1 MAGLILFI
9 FMLLATFAGSQLYPK
24 EIDEI
29 DFTVSGSGIT
39 REHPFGTD
47 SLGRDILARMLW
59 GGRISLAVGIFAALV
74 AILLGTAIGAVA
86 GFFGGLPDTLLMRLT
101 DLFISLPQV
110 PLLLVI
116 SFLYKQAFYDFFQ
129 QRTGSGVTGI
139 FVLIVLVIGLLNW
152 MPTSRL
158 VRASFLSTKQKEF
171 VEAAEAMGST
181 RASQMFRH
189 ILPNV
194 MSPIIVAAT
203 LGVGAA
209 IITESALSFLGLGFP
224 SDIPTWGSMLYE
236 AKDRFEIAPHEAIF
250 PGTMIFLTVLSIN
263 YIGDG
268 LRDALDPPQDS
279 LSDSG
284 MNGQSVLP
292 PSITG
297 DDRAVFNWKDFSRFV
312 QVAPVE
318 RGWLVL
324 WGHFEQGGRARHLAG
339 QRTYVDL
346 SGVRRRVAD
355 SVFELTRS
363 PDLVA
368 EAMIRFDRTPFPAH
382 LPTPLPE
389 PL

>member
-1 MAGLILFI
+1 MTQSVDIDLKAAPGGTRAMGAATPQVVVKAPDRARTGLPVGNLRVKEQRSLWGDAWRQFRKHKLAMAGLLLFI
-9 FMLLATFAGSQLYPK
+9 FMLLATFIGSSLYPQ
-24 EIDEI
+24 EIDAI
-29 DFTVSGSGIT
+29 DFSVSGSGISL
-39 REHPFGTD
+39 EHPFGTD

-59 GGRISLAVGIFAALV
+59 GGRISLAVGIVAALV
-74 AILLGTAIGAVA
+74 AILLGTAIGAIA
-86 GFFGGLPDTLLMRLT
+86 GFVGGMTDTLLMRLT

-139 FVLIVLVIGLLNW
+139 FILIVMVIGLLNW
-152 MPTSRL
+152 MPTTRL
-158 VRASFLSTKQKEF
+158 VRASYLSTKQKEF
-171 VEAAEAMGST
+171 VEAAEAMGSS
-181 RASQMFRH
+181 RKSQMFRH

-268 LRDALDPPQDS
+268 LRDALDPHK
-279 LSDSG
+279 
-284 MNGQSVLP
+284 
-292 PSITG
+292 T
-297 DDRAVFNWKDFSRFV
+297 
-312 QVAPVE
+312 
-318 RGWLVL
+318 
-324 WGHFEQGGRARHLAG
+324 H
-339 QRTYVDL
+339 
-346 SGVRRRVAD
+346 
-355 SVFELTRS
+355 
-363 PDLVA
+363 
-368 EAMIRFDRTPFPAH
+368 
-382 LPTPLPE
+382 
-389 PL
+389 

>member
-1 MAGLILFI
+1 MTQKVDINLKTAPSGALTTTGATQPVVANVPDRGRRSLPVGDLRIKEQRSLWGDAWRQFRKHKLAMAGLVLFI
-9 FMLLATFAGSQLYPK
+9 FMLLATFIGSPLYPQK
-24 EIDEI
+24 IDAI
-29 DFTVSGSGIT
+29 DFSVSGTGISLA
-39 REHPFGTD
+39 HPFGTD

-59 GGRISLAVGIFAALV
+59 GGRISLAVGIIAALV
-74 AILLGTAIGAVA
+74 AILLGTAIGAIA
-86 GFFGGLPDTLLMRLT
+86 GFFGGITDTLLMRLT

-129 QRTGSGVTGI
+129 RRTGSGVTGI
-139 FVLIVLVIGLLNW
+139 FILIVMVIGLLNW
-152 MPTSRL
+152 MPTTRL
-158 VRASFLSTKQKEF
+158 VRASYLSTKQKEF
-171 VEAAEAMGST
+171 VEAAEAMGSS

-268 LRDALDPPQDS
+268 LRDALDPRK
-279 LSDSG
+279 
-284 MNGQSVLP
+284 
-292 PSITG
+292 T
-297 DDRAVFNWKDFSRFV
+297 
-312 QVAPVE
+312 
-318 RGWLVL
+318 
-324 WGHFEQGGRARHLAG
+324 H
-339 QRTYVDL
+339 
-346 SGVRRRVAD
+346 
-355 SVFELTRS
+355 
-363 PDLVA
+363 
-368 EAMIRFDRTPFPAH
+368 
-382 LPTPLPE
+382 
-389 PL
+389 

>member
-1 MAGLILFI
+1 MTQGVDVKLKATTGGALATTGAAQPAVITVPDHALPGVPVGDLRIKAQRSLWGDAWRQFRKHKLAMAGLVLFI
-9 FMLLATFAGSQLYPK
+9 FMLLATFVGSPLYPQK
-24 EIDEI
+24 IDAI
-29 DFTVSGSGIT
+29 DFSVSGSGISMA
-39 REHPFGTD
+39 HPFGTD

-59 GGRISLAVGIFAALV
+59 GGRISLAVGIIAASV
-74 AILLGTAIGAVA
+74 AILLGTTIGAIA
-86 GFFGGLPDTLLMRLT
+86 GFVGGITDTSLMRLT

-129 QRTGSGVTGI
+129 HRTGSGVTGI
-139 FVLIVLVIGLLNW
+139 FLLIVFVIGLLNW
-152 MPTSRL
+152 MPTTRL
-158 VRASFLSTKQKEF
+158 VRASYLSTKQKEF
-171 VEAAEAMGST
+171 VEAAEAMGSS

-268 LRDALDPPQDS
+268 LRDALDPRK
-279 LSDSG
+279 
-284 MNGQSVLP
+284 
-292 PSITG
+292 T
-297 DDRAVFNWKDFSRFV
+297 
-312 QVAPVE
+312 
-318 RGWLVL
+318 
-324 WGHFEQGGRARHLAG
+324 H
-339 QRTYVDL
+339 
-346 SGVRRRVAD
+346 
-355 SVFELTRS
+355 
-363 PDLVA
+363 
-368 EAMIRFDRTPFPAH
+368 
-382 LPTPLPE
+382 
-389 PL
+389 

>member
-1 MAGLILFI
+1 MTQSVDIDLKATPGGALATGGATQPGVTRVPDRGLPGLSVGDPRSKAQRSLWGDAWRQFRRHKLAMAGLVLFT
-9 FMLLATFAGSQLYPK
+9 FMLLATFIGSQLYPQ
-24 EIDEI
+24 EIDAI
-29 DFTVSGSGIT
+29 DFSVSGSGISW
-39 REHPFGTD
+39 EHPFGTD

-59 GGRISLAVGIFAALV
+59 GGRISLAVGIIAALV
-74 AILLGTAIGAVA
+74 AILLGTAIGAIA

-116 SFLYKQAFYDFFQ
+116 SFLYKQSFYDFFQ
-129 QRTGSGVTGI
+129 RRTGSGVTGI
-139 FVLIVLVIGLLNW
+139 FLLIVLVIGLLNW
-152 MPTSRL
+152 MPTTRL
-158 VRASFLSTKQKEF
+158 VRASYLSTKQKEF
-171 VEAAEAMGST
+171 VEAAEAMGSS

-268 LRDALDPPQDS
+268 LRDALDPRK
-279 LSDSG
+279 
-284 MNGQSVLP
+284 
-292 PSITG
+292 T
-297 DDRAVFNWKDFSRFV
+297 
-312 QVAPVE
+312 
-318 RGWLVL
+318 
-324 WGHFEQGGRARHLAG
+324 H
-339 QRTYVDL
+339 
-346 SGVRRRVAD
+346 
-355 SVFELTRS
+355 
-363 PDLVA
+363 
-368 EAMIRFDRTPFPAH
+368 
-382 LPTPLPE
+382 
-389 PL
+389 